1 MLHVK
6 LLLAAC
12 LGTLVYVFMSITF
25 GRDGMWVYR
34 QLESQKKVI
43 AAQTE
48 LIQKLNTELVLE
60 HTALL
65 KDRDVIAAYARRL
78 DYVASDEKLVKIT
91 GLKPFQRSLYN
102 TGTAI
107 KHTDCEYL
115 SEDICKSA
123 GFLFFAAAL
132 VILLMADAVY
142 GARAALKTQSERKE
156 FAHGI
161 AVYDMPQV
169 R

>member
-1 MLHVK
+1 MLHIK

-12 LGTLVYVFMSITF
+12 LGTFVYVCMSVTF
-25 GRDGMWVYR
+25 GRNGIWVYR
-34 QLESQKKVI
+34 QLESQKKI
-43 AAQTE
+43 ITTQTE

-91 GLKPFQRSLYN
+91 GLKPFQRTLYN
-102 TGTAI
+102 TGTAL
-107 KHTDCEYL
+107 KHTDVDYL

-123 GFLFFAAAL
+123 GFLFFAATL
-132 VILLMADAVY
+132 VIMLMVDAAY
-142 GARAALKTQSERKE
+142 GARAALKARKE
-156 FAHGI
+156 FSQGI
-161 AVYDMPQV
+161 PIYDMPQV

>member
-6 LLLAAC
+6 LLFAAC
-12 LGTLVYVFMSITF
+12 LGTLVYVCTSVTF
-25 GRDGMWVYR
+25 GRNGIWVYR
-34 QLESQKKVI
+34 QLESQKKLI

-48 LIQKLNTELVLE
+48 LIQKLNTDLVLE

-78 DYVASDEKLVKIT
+78 DYVASDEKLLKIT
-91 GLKPFQRSLYN
+91 GLKPFQRTLYN
-102 TGTAI
+102 TGTAL

-132 VILLMADAVY
+132 VIMVMAEAAY
-142 GARAALKTQSERKE
+142 GVRTALKPHKD
-156 FAHGI
+156 FPHGLS
-161 AVYDMPQV
+161 VYDMPQV